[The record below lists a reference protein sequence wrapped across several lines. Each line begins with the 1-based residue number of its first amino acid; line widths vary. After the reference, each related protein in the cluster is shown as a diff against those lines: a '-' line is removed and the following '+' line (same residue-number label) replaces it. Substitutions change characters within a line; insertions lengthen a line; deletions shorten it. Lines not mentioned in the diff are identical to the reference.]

1 MDKSQ
6 INLNSTINTF
16 IPLRYFIMFVN
27 GLAYTGVNPSILIKV
42 DTTLI
47 ETSFI
52 IIVENDY
59 TLSNETTNHIKK

>member
-6 INLNSTINTF
+6 IDLNSSINAF

-27 GLAYTGVNPSILIKV
+27 GLVYTGVNPSILIKV

-47 ETSFI
+47 ETSII

-59 TLSNETTNHIKK
+59 TLSNETTNHIK